1 MLWGLKQTFVME
13 DSIVIPITSRGKQ
26 IEDIPAFLAAGQLHL
41 SQRNVML
48 TATSDRT

>member
-13 DSIVIPITSRGKQ
+13 DSIVIPITSRGKK